1 IHSYFD
7 PIGYGC
13 LTRREQRHCESNIV
27 ELNEQLA
34 NEVVVDEIDINQ
46 TQSQINNQRKVE
58 QSKPS
63 AMTKFMHS
71 IGKTFT
77 APSSSSS
84 VITSNK
90 KKVMEEI
97 SVYRSLAQR
106 EYNSI
111 VHEEKYPNAMNFW
124 NVHRIQLKN
133 LYKLTTYH
141 LVTPA
146 TSVASESAFSTAS
159 YLLRKQR
166 SRLTPQNLSSS
177 MFLKGGI
184 EQEQINLNIKY
195 GIYSM
200 IFYWLSML
208 IGRILCIYL
217 TVVWI
222 TPQSWLTIS
231 ILLCLLTY
239 IFWIIFIWYISL
251 THLSISIFVTINGSS
266 ISSISPTTISWIKQF
281 LNLSPIEL
289 TFILS
294 SNATGGIVFGL
305 IAAYFI
311 YHFGSIYLF
320 TILFILS
327 ILCSIFYLFA

>member
-1 IHSYFD
+1 MKMVKIRVYQS
-7 PIGYGC
+7 
-13 LTRREQRHCESNIV
+13 
-27 ELNEQLA
+27 
-34 NEVVVDEIDINQ
+34 VV
-46 TQSQINNQRKVE
+46 K
-58 QSKPS
+58 
-63 AMTKFMHS
+63 
-71 IGKTFT
+71 
-77 APSSSSS
+77 
-84 VITSNK
+84 
-90 KKVMEEI
+90 EEI
-97 SVYRSLAQR
+97 
-106 EYNSI
+106 
-111 VHEEKYPNAMNFW
+111 
-124 NVHRIQLKN
+124 NVESKSKRLFNKA
-133 LYKLTTYH
+133 KFSKTCTPTTC
-141 LVTPA
+141 
-146 TSVASESAFSTAS
+146 E
-159 YLLRKQR
+159 Q
-166 SRLTPQNLSSS
+166 
-177 MFLKGGI
+177 GGI